1 MGLSRKQFDILR
13 ELATSGTALTQRDL
27 EKATGYSLGTIN
39 KTVKELTDLGCMANG
54 AINGNGIEALEP
66 YRAKRAI
73 FIAARLWLENGTY
86 HPEHSQAACACSR
99 QEDN

>member
-54 AINGNGIEALEP
+54 AING
-66 YRAKRAI
+66 
-73 FIAARLWLENGTY
+73 
-86 HPEHSQAACACSR
+86 PEHSQAACACSR

>member
-39 KTVKELTDLGCMANG
+39 KTVL
-54 AINGNGIEALEP
+54 
-66 YRAKRAI
+66 
-73 FIAARLWLENGTY
+73 
-86 HPEHSQAACACSR
+86 
-99 QEDN
+99 

>member
-39 KTVKELTDLGCMANG
+39 KTVKELTDLGCYAYQPLTAG
-54 AINGNGIEALEP
+54 DVVKILRRC
-66 YRAKRAI
+66 Y
-73 FIAARLWLENGTY
+73 
-86 HPEHSQAACACSR
+86 
-99 QEDN
+99 

>member
-73 FIAARLWLENGTY
+73 FIAAGFGSRMAPITLTLPSRLCVFTARG
-86 HPEHSQAACACSR
+86 
-99 QEDN
+99 

>member
-66 YRAKRAI
+66 YRAN
-73 FIAARLWLENGTY
+73 ARYSLQPALARDWHLL
-86 HPEHSQAACACSR
+86 P
-99 QEDN
+99 